1 MCFSIQCIQ
10 KPSLLDASFH
20 QQTKVLYSCHQWI
33 SICNSTYSCTPRLFY
48 QSKLLSFANV
58 NEVKKQQNKEIF
70 GKPQDLCA
78 IILGIRAIFHVK
90 LQVIIYM
97 GVFNV
102 EDIKRSDVANGA
114 MSVNIISDK
123 NKKEK

>member
-1 MCFSIQCIQ
+1 
-10 KPSLLDASFH
+10 
-20 QQTKVLYSCHQWI
+20 
-33 SICNSTYSCTPRLFY
+33 
-48 QSKLLSFANV
+48 
-58 NEVKKQQNKEIF
+58 
-70 GKPQDLCA
+70 
-78 IILGIRAIFHVK
+78 
-90 LQVIIYM
+90 M